1 MQTQSIVGL
10 LGVIGVGGYAF
21 TTTRNYV
28 AGIEARAW
36 DTERKLNILSKAIE
50 TLISSLTEL
59 KTAISSVSSTS
70 SSESTYI
77 TSICTQVRVL
87 KNPTRIRAQ
96 LLYTLLK
103 ISPIKK

>member
-1 MQTQSIVGL
+1 M
-10 LGVIGVGGYAF
+10 IGVGGYAF

-59 KTAISSVSSTS
+59 KTAISSVSGSS

-77 TSICTQVRVL
+77 TSICTQVRVCSFEFT
-87 KNPTRIRAQ
+87 KK
-96 LLYTLLK
+96 K
-103 ISPIKK
+103 ILQFFKTIIIIFFDIFFS